1 MGDQR
6 LLHNRELLLL
16 GPKRDEVLNLS
27 EVERYGSDSF
37 GNIDYVSIFGMRP
50 ADWYARGVRL
60 LGRTAVECTRD
71 PLADSI
77 GRDVADIVIKQPHM
91 AGTLVVDPFTG
102 SANTLYWLSRH
113 LPGSRGIGF
122 ESDPGVFRLTQCNI
136 KTLDLSLDVLN
147 TDYVAGM
154 SGVVVAPNE
163 LLVLFIAP
171 PWGDALGKTF
181 GLDLRRTMPPITE
194 IVNYLL
200 DRFSHNRLICAI
212 QVYEI
217 VVPASLAEL
226 RARFDWSA
234 LRIYELN
241 SPGQNHG
248 VLLGTKGWTP

>member
-1 MGDQR
+1 MGDQQ
-6 LLHNRELLLL
+6 LLYNRELLLL

-37 GNIDYVSIFGMRP
+37 GNIDYVSILGMRP

-60 LGRTAVECTRD
+60 LGRTVVECTRD
-71 PLADSI
+71 PLADAI
-77 GRDVADIVIKQPHM
+77 GRDVAGIVVKQPQI
-91 AGTLVVDPFTG
+91 AGALVIDPFTG
-102 SANTLYWLSRH
+102 SANTLYWLLRH

-122 ESDPGVFRLTQCNI
+122 ESDSGVSRLTQRNI
-136 KTLDLSLDVLN
+136 ETLELSIDVRN
-147 TDYVAGM
+147 TDYVAGL
-154 SGVVVAPNE
+154 SGVVVAPDE
-163 LLVLFIAP
+163 LVVLFIAP

-181 GLDLRRTMPPITE
+181 GLDLRRTTPPITE
-194 IVNYLL
+194 IVNDLL
-200 DRFSHNRLICAI
+200 DRFSQNRLLCAI

-234 LRIYELN
+234 LRIYELD

-248 VLLGTKGWTP
+248 LLLGTRGWTP